1 MEGKI
6 GNVFETQFRYAVRN
20 NSYSSMPSNNT
31 VSESNQ
37 SVKPSITTEVK
48 EKSVNHI
55 LRNSG
60 IAAGIGVVLLAPVV
74 MLASKGKFPKLSNYL
89 TKRLNNISKKIEE
102 LREKPQMSK
111 AEMAY
116 LNSLQ
121 KSNKTLNSIK
131 GVLLNTGPLKD
142 VLFEKTL
149 RKIGLGKLCNKVTGF
164 FEKMAVKMTSIAYK
178 KSNNAFIQM
187 KDNFAQTNK
196 NLLSS
201 SDKSKVVTINGVS
214 KTVGDWLGVAGEKLN
229 EIDTAYDSFRPKAV
243 SKRYKWLS
251 KQFNGLGDIVFDK
264 TYGNL
269 KKFLTTPKSWTSF
282 ITEDL
287 AAPTKIKFVRNVSNK
302 KKVITNTRTD
312 TAKDI
317 DKLVSNI
324 EASVDMTH
332 KGSVDLLKRLKKA
345 VSDFTSKDNPQ
356 PKDNVLE
363 QINGI
368 IQDSMS
374 VLNDSD
380 AKYSSIT
387 SKKIRKSLGNIRYV
401 IGTDK
406 KGKVEELLEIYKHL
420 LSPEDYEVLKK
431 SVQKSRTAFNNAV
444 DTESD
449 KFVDKMRDLKS
460 GSALSDVGIGLLF
473 PLGSTAVAMS
483 MADTKEKK
491 RSVAL
496 NLGVPL
502 LVGLATSMVGTV
514 AMLAAG
520 PAMALGLV
528 TSTITNQICS
538 RIDDR
543 LKKRDAEKLLAQQN
557 SGSTTI

>member
-121 KSNKTLNSIK
+121 KSNKTLNSAK
-131 GVLLNTGPLKD
+131 GLLLNSGPLKD
-142 VLFEKTL
+142 VLFEKLL
-149 RKIGLGKLCNKVTGF
+149 RKIGLGKVCNKITGF
-164 FEKMAVKMTSIAYK
+164 FEKMAVKMTSIAYN
-178 KSNNAFIQM
+178 KSNNAFVLM
-187 KDNFAQTNK
+187 KDNFAQVNK

-201 SDKSKVVTINGVS
+201 LDKSKVVTINGVS
-214 KTVGDWLGVAGEKLN
+214 KTVAEWLGTANQKLS
-229 EIDTAYDSFRPKAV
+229 EIDTAYAAFRPQAV

-287 AAPTKIKFVRNVSNK
+287 AAPTKIKFARNISNK
-302 KKVITNTRTD
+302 KRIITNTRSD
-312 TAKDI
+312 VAI
-317 DKLVSNI
+317 ELDKVVSNI
-324 EASVDMTH
+324 ESSLDMTH
-332 KGSVDLLKRLKKA
+332 KGSVDLLKRLKKTI
-345 VSDFTSKDNPQ
+345 SGFTSKDTPQ
-356 PKDNVLE
+356 QKETILE
-363 QINGI
+363 QINAI
-368 IQDSMS
+368 IQDSANI
-374 VLNDSD
+374 LNDSE

-387 SKKIRKSLGNIRYV
+387 SKKIKKSLGNIRY
-401 IGTDK
+401 IISTDK
-406 KGKVEELLEIYKHL
+406 KGKVEELLDIYKHL
-420 LSPEDYEVLKK
+420 LSKEDYAALKK
-431 SVQKSRTAFNNAV
+431 SVEKSRVAINNAV

-491 RSVAL
+491 RSVGL
-496 NLGVPL
+496 NLGIPL

-520 PAMALGLV
+520 PSMALGLV

-543 LKKRDAEKLLAQQN
+543 LKKRDAEKLLVQQN

>member
-121 KSNKTLNSIK
+121 KSKKNLNAAK
-131 GVLLNTGPLKD
+131 GLLLNTGPLKD
-142 VLFEKTL
+142 VLFEKIL
-149 RKIGLGKLCNKVTGF
+149 RKVGLGKVCNKVTGF
-164 FEKMAVKMTSIAYK
+164 FERMAVKMTSIAYK
-178 KSNNAFIQM
+178 KSNSAFVLM
-187 KDNFAQTNK
+187 KDSFAQANK

-201 SDKSKVVTINGVS
+201 LDKSKVVTINGVS
-214 KTVGDWLGVAGEKLN
+214 KTVAEWLGTANQKLS
-229 EIDTAYDSFRPKAV
+229 EIDTAYAAFRPQAV
-243 SKRYKWLS
+243 SKRYKWLR

-287 AAPTKIKFVRNVSNK
+287 AAPTKIKFARNISNK
-302 KKVITNTRTD
+302 KRIITNTRSD
-312 TAKDI
+312 VAI
-317 DKLVSNI
+317 ELDKVVSNI
-324 EASVDMTH
+324 ESSLDMTH
-332 KGSVDLLKRLKKA
+332 KGSVDLLKRLKKTI
-345 VSDFTSKDNPQ
+345 SGFTSKDTPQ
-356 PKDNVLE
+356 QKETILE
-363 QINGI
+363 QINAI
-368 IQDSMS
+368 IQDSANI
-374 VLNDSD
+374 LNDSE

-387 SKKIRKSLGNIRYV
+387 SKKIKKSLGNIRY
-401 IGTDK
+401 IISTDK
-406 KGKVEELLEIYKHL
+406 KGKVEELLDIYKHL
-420 LSPEDYEVLKK
+420 LSKEDYAALKK
-431 SVQKSRTAFNNAV
+431 SVEKSRVAINNAV

-491 RSVAL
+491 RSVGL
-496 NLGVPL
+496 NLGIPL

-520 PAMALGLV
+520 PSMALGLI

-543 LKKRDAEKLLAQQN
+543 LKKRDTEKLLAQQN